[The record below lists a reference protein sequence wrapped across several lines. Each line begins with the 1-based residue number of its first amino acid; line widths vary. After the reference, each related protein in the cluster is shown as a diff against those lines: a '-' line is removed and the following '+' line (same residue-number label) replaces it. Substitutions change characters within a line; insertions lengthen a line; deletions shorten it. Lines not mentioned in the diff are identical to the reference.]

1 MAKRKKTEVM
11 EWLDGVLTDPA
22 LSSAVEER
30 LAEMKIEQELVAL
43 RERGGLSQRDLALKI
58 GTSQPY
64 IAKLESGR
72 VRNLGLKTLA
82 RYAAATGT
90 RLTVSFEPVQHQ
102 SKPTR
107 RPAGAAAARTHT
119 AARRASPHPR

>member
-11 EWLDGVLTDPA
+11 EWLDGVLADPA
-22 LSSAVEER
+22 LASAVEER

-43 RERGGLSQRDLALKI
+43 REKEGLSQRDLAVKI

-72 VRNLGLKTLA
+72 VQNLGLKTLA

-90 RLTVSFEPVQHQ
+90 RLTVSFEPIQHH
-102 SKPTR
+102 SKPAR
-107 RPAGAAAARTHT
+107 RRAPAVRARS
-119 AARRASPHPR
+119 AARRTTRHPR

>member
-11 EWLDGVLTDPA
+11 EWLDGVLADPELA
-22 LSSAVEER
+22 SAVEER

-43 RERGGLSQRDLALKI
+43 REKEGLSQRDLAVKI

-72 VRNLGLKTLA
+72 IRNLGLKTLA
-82 RYAAATGT
+82 KYAAATGT
-90 RLTVSFEPVQHQ
+90 RLNVSFEPLQHH
-102 SKPTR
+102 P
-107 RPAGAAAARTHT
+107 
-119 AARRASPHPR
+119 ARRHQAATVRAHRRARRSTRTR

>member
-11 EWLDGVLTDPA
+11 QWLDGVLADPELA
-22 LSSAVEER
+22 SAVEER

-43 RERGGLSQRDLALKI
+43 REKEGLSQRDLAVRI

-64 IAKLESGR
+64 IAKLESGKI
-72 VRNLGLKTLA
+72 RNLGLKTLA

-90 RLTVSFEPVQHQ
+90 RLNVSFEPIRHH
-102 SKPTR
+102 R
-107 RPAGAAAARTHT
+107 RPARRGPAATLR
-119 AARRASPHPR
+119 ARRSKRRATRRAR

>member
-11 EWLDGVLTDPA
+11 EWLDGVLADPA
-22 LSSAVEER
+22 LASAVEER

-43 RERGGLSQRDLALKI
+43 REKEGLSQRDLAIKI

-72 VRNLGLKTLA
+72 VQNLGLKTLA

-90 RLTVSFEPVQHQ
+90 RLTVSFEPIQHHR
-102 SKPTR
+102 KPASR
-107 RPAGAAAARTHT
+107 RQAATVR
-119 AARRASPHPR
+119 ARRLRGAPGTSVR